1 MEGNA
6 MEIKFGLFSCDSHA
20 QLDRDAWTKRLS
32 KQTWGD
38 RIPQIVEVNENG
50 QTVDRW
56 MVNGKVRSEWVCNC
70 PAAME
75 GGVER
80 GYYPRRWEE
89 VPKIV
94 YDPAER
100 LKALDDDRVDGEVLY
115 PNGPVANFAFLQADA
130 AFELACVQ
138 AYNDALAEWRE
149 VSDRYVPVAIIPY
162 MSEIDVIV
170 AEVERCVK
178 RGHRGVVMLAEP
190 AFTKK
195 GLKRMNDPFWE
206 PLWASCQELGVP
218 MHWHGSSGLVQQ
230 LSLPKWDGFS
240 RKEFHTVSTSRL
252 CATPAQLIP
261 NLIFSGILDRYPR
274 LKIAPVSQVVASWI
288 PKAAGI
294 AYAAKMKGEGS
305 VTLCTFGDG
314 ATSQGEFH
322 EGVSFAAVHRLPVV
336 FVCENNSYAISVPIR
351 LQMANPDV
359 ADRAAGYGLL
369 GVTVDGTDVP
379 AAYKACREAVARAR
393 RGEGPTLIDAK
404 IWRINSHTSEDN
416 QLKYR
421 TREELD
427 EAARHDPI
435 TRFGAWLIER
445 GWITQ
450 EGAAEVQAACD
461 AEASEAADWAEQQ
474 PDPLPEDALKH
485 VFA

>member
-1 MEGNA
+1 MD
-6 MEIKFGLFSCDSHA
+6 IKYGLFSCDSHA
-20 QLDRDAWTKRLS
+20 QLDRDSWTKRMS
-32 KQTWGD
+32 KDKWDD
-38 RIPQIVEVNENG
+38 RIPQIVEIEENG
-50 QTVDRW
+50 QIVDRW

-75 GGVER
+75 GGVAR

-115 PNGPVANFAFLQADA
+115 PNGPVSNFAFLQADA

-138 AYNDALAEWRE
+138 AYNDGLAEWRE

-162 MSEIDVIV
+162 MNEIDVVV

-195 GLKRMNDPFWE
+195 GLKRMNDPYWE
-206 PLWASCQELGVP
+206 PLWACCQELGIP

-230 LSLPKWDGFS
+230 LSLPKWDGFT

-274 LKIAPVSQVVASWI
+274 LNWACAETGFGW
-288 PKAAGI
+288 
-294 AYAAKMKGEGS
+294 
-305 VTLCTFGDG
+305 VTYVL
-314 ATSQGEFH
+314 
-322 EGVSFAAVHRLPVV
+322 
-336 FVCENNSYAISVPIR
+336 
-351 LQMANPDV
+351 
-359 ADRAAGYGLL
+359 
-369 GVTVDGTDVP
+369 
-379 AAYKACREAVARAR
+379 
-393 RGEGPTLIDAK
+393 
-404 IWRINSHTSEDN
+404 
-416 QLKYR
+416 
-421 TREELD
+421 
-427 EAARHDPI
+427 
-435 TRFGAWLIER
+435 
-445 GWITQ
+445 
-450 EGAAEVQAACD
+450 
-461 AEASEAADWAEQQ
+461 EASNHEWEQRR
-474 PDPLPEDALKH
+474 LWK
-485 VFA
+485 VGI